1 MSIVI
6 NISNS
11 KIEGL
16 LGIKRTVTV
25 VEHIKNYTEESFT
38 IPYVLQH
45 YNSLDE
51 KITAI
56 PDVNY
61 VLVADNVK
69 RIWVRANGTT
79 SWTFIADG
87 QEFGMFDFF
96 QALQH
101 TYTDVQIL
109 TGQILQL
116 DAEGFFD
123 GAN

>member
-11 KIEGL
+11 KIQGL
-16 LGIKRTVTV
+16 TGIKRTVTV
-25 VEHIKNYTEESFT
+25 TEHTKNYTEESFA

-45 YNSLDE
+45 YNDIDE

-61 VLVADNVK
+61 TLVANNVK

-79 SWTFIADG
+79 SRTFIADG
-87 QEFGMFDFF
+87 QEFGMFTFF
-96 QALQH
+96 QNLQK
-101 TYTDVQIL
+101 TYTDQQIL
-109 TGQILQL
+109 TMQILQL
-116 DAEGFFD
+116 DAEGYFD
-123 GAN
+123 GAA